1 MIYKGNVGIVELM
14 DFYKKADKSL
24 VTKVDE
30 LFATGEPKAAWRI
43 VLQFLNKPINE
54 EDMNEFNWKAAAAA
68 GLLGLST
75 LATGAAQKHN
85 AVTTHKPAMTHA
97 VKSTVDIFKDSIDT
111 ILKHYENST
120 NNPVGGFDKS
130 VGKWFPHKSIEG
142 GTDTIAY
149 GHKIVSGENFS
160 NGLTDSEATQ
170 LLKKDISAKES
181 FAKRKIE
188 NYDKLPQYVKNG
200 IINALYRGDLGP
212 KTLKL
217 MNMGQWDGVAK
228 EYLNHPNYTSGKYPK
243 IKERMKMNA
252 DAFEK
257 YAAEL
262 RGK

>member
-1 MIYKGNVGIVELM
+1 M
-14 DFYKKADKSL
+14 
-24 VTKVDE
+24 
-30 LFATGEPKAAWRI
+30 
-43 VLQFLNKPINE
+43 
-54 EDMNEFNWKAAAAA
+54 
-68 GLLGLST
+68 
-75 LATGAAQKHN
+75 
-85 AVTTHKPAMTHA
+85 
-97 VKSTVDIFKDSIDT
+97 
-111 ILKHYENST
+111 
-120 NNPVGGFDKS
+120 
-130 VGKWFPHKSIEG
+130 
-142 GTDTIAY
+142 
-149 GHKIVSGENFS
+149 
-160 NGLTDSEATQ
+160 
-170 LLKKDISAKES
+170 KKDISAKES